1 MASAIV
7 RPEYYAPSPQTREYL
22 AAQSIVFLKTKE
34 AFGGLSNMAAGYPLQ
49 MNGIAIRSSEALYQA
64 CRFPHLPEVQQRIIS
79 QTSPMTAKMVSKP
92 FRAQSRADWEQI
104 KVNVMRWCLRV
115 KLAQNRKTFGTLLL
129 ETGDLAIV
137 EKSFKDSYWGA
148 KPSTDGSVL
157 IGMNVLG
164 RLLMELREELRS
176 GAFDQREFIQPLKV
190 VDFCLYGQW
199 IAPIAVGSSGSVNV
213 KKSVSMESLS
223 LPMEQGVVEPV
234 VSTPSLVAGL
244 KPYVE
249 YKETGIAWIKRIP
262 AHWQI
267 LRIKL
272 LLQEQDKRSKTGKEQ
287 LLKVS
292 QYTGVTKRNSIEE
305 EPDTR
310 AKSLVGYKQVALND
324 LVINIMLAWNGSL
337 GISKYAGI
345 VSPAYCVYRFN
356 KTINPEYYHYLLRTP
371 LYKGRIKAASTGVVE
386 SRLRLYSDQLGR
398 IEGLVPPLDEQDN
411 IVAFINY
418 ANHKI
423 DQYIR
428 AKKKLIK
435 LLNEQKQVIIHKAV
449 TRGLNPQV
457 KLKDSGIEWLG
468 EIPEHWST
476 ISLGAATKL
485 IQTGP
490 FGSQLHFQD
499 YIINGTPIINPS
511 HIKDHKIEPD
521 QTTTVN
527 SKKLTELK
535 RHQLKINDVIAA
547 RRGELGRCAVVTGK
561 EKGWLCGTG
570 SLIIR
575 CNESIL
581 IPLYFQKI
589 FSSQGVVD
597 HLNLSSVGSTM
608 ANLNAN
614 IIAQLKIPLPSPSEQ
629 VAINNHID
637 EINLKHAQKT
647 KNILNEI
654 KLMQEYRTR
663 LISDVVTGQLDVQ
676 TAVQQLPQLNILN
689 SELINTLDEAEDLTD
704 DEAELIPEDQTDGD
718 GYQ

>member
-22 AAQSIVFLKTKE
+22 AAQSIAFLKTKE

-49 MNGIAIRSSEALYQA
+49 VNGIAIRSSEALYQA

-92 FRAQSRADWEQI
+92 FRAQSRVDWEQI

-115 KLAQNRKTFGTLLL
+115 KLAQNRATFGALLL

-148 KPSTDGSVL
+148 KPSVDGSVL
-157 IGMNVLG
+157 VGMNVLG

-176 GAFDQREFIQPLKV
+176 GEFDRREFVQALKV
-190 VDFCLYGQW
+190 ADFCLYGQW

-356 KTINPEYYHYLLRTP
+356 QTINPWYYHYLLRTP

-468 EIPEHWST
+468 EIPEHWNAVK
-476 ISLGAATKL
+476 ISHLINLVTGFPFKSSEFINSGIKLLRGINVTPENLRWNDVVYIKPSKQYEAFNLEIDDLVLGMDRPIISSGVRATKITESDTPCYLVQRVARIRTNKQLLSEYLLLL
-485 IQTGP
+485 IKGKG
-490 FGSQLHFQD
+490 FSNYL
-499 YIINGTPIINPS
+499 TPIFTGISVPHLS
-511 HIKDHKIEPD
+511 PKQISDFIIALPPIDEQTHIIEYIKLS
-521 QTTTVN
+521 TMRVN
-527 SKKLTELK
+527 SAIQKANQEI
-535 RHQLKINDVIAA
+535 QL
-547 RRGELGRCAVVTGK
+547 L
-561 EKGWLCGTG
+561 
-570 SLIIR
+570 
-575 CNESIL
+575 
-581 IPLYFQKI
+581 
-589 FSSQGVVD
+589 
-597 HLNLSSVGSTM
+597 
-608 ANLNAN
+608 
-614 IIAQLKIPLPSPSEQ
+614 
-629 VAINNHID
+629 
-637 EINLKHAQKT
+637 
-647 KNILNEI
+647 
-654 KLMQEYRTR
+654 QEYRTR

-676 TAVQQLPQLNILN
+676 TAAQQLPQLNILN
-689 SELINTLDEAEDLTD
+689 PELINTLDDAEDLTD
-704 DEAELIPEDQTDGD
+704 DEAELIPEDQADGD